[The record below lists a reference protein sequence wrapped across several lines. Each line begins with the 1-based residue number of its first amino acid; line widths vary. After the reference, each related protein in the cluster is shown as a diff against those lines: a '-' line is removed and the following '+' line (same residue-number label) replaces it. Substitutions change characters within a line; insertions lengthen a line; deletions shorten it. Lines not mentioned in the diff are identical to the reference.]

1 MNVSQLT
8 FSLPVPLH
16 LQSSIL
22 ALVEIPVTTQLGTY
36 LGTPL
41 FTSPKNELTLIIQLI
56 VLVMKCRGGKQN
68 IYLCMAGKLTLIKDV
83 T

>member
-8 FSLPVPLH
+8 FSLPIPLH

-22 ALVEIPVTTQLGTY
+22 ALVKIPVTTQLGTY

-41 FTSPKNELTLIIQLI
+41 FTPPKKELTLTIQLI
-56 VLVMKCRGGKQN
+56 VLVMKFRGGKQN